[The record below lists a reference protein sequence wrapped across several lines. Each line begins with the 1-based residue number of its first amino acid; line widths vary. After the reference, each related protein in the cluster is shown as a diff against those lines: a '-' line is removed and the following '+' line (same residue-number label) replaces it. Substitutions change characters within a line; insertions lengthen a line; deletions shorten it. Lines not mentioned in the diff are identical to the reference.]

1 MLLTRTSIPDVFVLE
16 PKVFDDERG
25 CFFESFNQKV
35 LNQLIGQEVQFVQ
48 DCHSRSWRNVLRG
61 LHFQLQ
67 PKAQGKLVR
76 VVHGEVFDVAV
87 DLRQNSPTF
96 GRWVGEILSA
106 DNRKQMWIPPG
117 FAHGQLTLSETSEF
131 LYKTT
136 EYYAPELERCIR
148 WDDPSLGIDW
158 PLEVT
163 PILSSRDKF
172 ALVLGMHKI

>member
-1 MLLTRTSIPDVFVLE
+1 MLLTRTLIPDVFVLE

-25 CFFESFNQKV
+25 YFFESFNQKV

-48 DCHSRSWRNVLRG
+48 DCHSKSRRNVLRG
-61 LHFQLQ
+61 LHFQLP

-87 DLRQNSPTF
+87 DLRQNSQTY
-96 GRWVGEILSA
+96 GCWVGQILSA

-136 EYYAPELERCIR
+136 EYYAPEHERCIR

-158 PLEVT
+158 PLEVS
-163 PILSSRDKF
+163 PILSARDQL
-172 ALVLGMHKI
+172 ALALGSI

>member
-1 MLLTRTSIPDVFVLE
+1 MLLTRTLIPDVFVLE

-25 CFFESFNQKV
+25 YFFESFNQKV

-48 DCHSRSWRNVLRG
+48 DCHSKSRRNVLRG
-61 LHFQLQ
+61 LHFQLP

-87 DLRQNSPTF
+87 DLRQDSQTY
-96 GRWVGEILSA
+96 GCWVGQILSA

-136 EYYAPELERCIR
+136 EYYAPEHERCIR

-158 PLEVT
+158 PLEVS
-163 PILSSRDKF
+163 PILSARDQL
-172 ALVLGMHKI
+172 ALALGSI